1 MSRTGVL
8 LLVMGTLV
16 SWPVHAQELSLEAVL
31 NEYYEALGG
40 LEMLK
45 SVNSMKIT
53 GRVLMG
59 QGMESPFTRW
69 SKRPDMVRLEFMVQG
84 VTGIQ
89 AYDGEAAWMLMPFM
103 GQTDPE
109 LMPLDMAREMEEEAD
124 FDGPLVDYA
133 EKGHQ
138 VELLGKEEVEGT
150 ETYKLKVTLKNGDV
164 SYFYLDSEYYLPI
177 KTEGKRTFAGNEFQ
191 ITTILGDYKEVGGLM
206 MAHSIQVTGRGPGLQ
221 TLIFAQIELNVEIDD
236 AQFKMPEPTETE
248 TKKPSR

>member
-53 GRVLMG
+53 GRMLMG

-89 AYDGEAAWMLMPFM
+89 AYDGETAWMLMPFM

-177 KTEGKRTFAGNEFQ
+177 KTEGKRTFEGNEFQ
-191 ITTILGDYKEVGGLM
+191 IATILGDYKEVGGLM